1 MNNHYLKNIIFEELI
16 STLLEYTPPP
26 TEEKP
31 PRKTISKSDAKNL
44 IKGFKGKDS
53 NEYFTVYFVK
63 KNGQAREINANFNGP
78 RLRGGTVS
86 YDYQT
91 RGYIVVYDVQV
102 KWWRIVNTNTIYYL
116 RIGNQE
122 YDVR

>member
-16 STLLEYTPPP
+16 STLLEYTPS
-26 TEEKP
+26 TEEKS
-31 PRKTISKSDAKNL
+31 PRKTISKSEARNL

-53 NEYFTVYFVK
+53 NDYFSVYFVK

-78 RLRGGTVS
+78 RLRGGKLP
-86 YDYQT
+86 YDYQS

-102 KWWRIVNTNTIYYL
+102 KWWRIVNTNTVYYL
-116 RIGNQE
+116 RIGDQE
-122 YDVR
+122 YDVK